1 MRNISSYFYFHLNS
15 ELQMQDYV
23 TSLLINKSLFENTGS
38 CSKTFLEEAV
48 IKYPNTVKIMLKCQ
62 SLIF

>member
-1 MRNISSYFYFHLNS
+1 
-15 ELQMQDYV
+15 MQDYV
-23 TSLLINKSLFENTGS
+23 TSLLINESLFENTGS

-48 IKYPNTVKIMLKCQ
+48 IKYANTVKIMLKCQ